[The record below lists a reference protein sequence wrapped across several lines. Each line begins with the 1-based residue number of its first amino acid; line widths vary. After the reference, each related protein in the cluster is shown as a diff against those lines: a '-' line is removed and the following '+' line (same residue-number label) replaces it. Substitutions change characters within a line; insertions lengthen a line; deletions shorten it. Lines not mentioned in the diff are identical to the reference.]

1 MKMPRLFNCIF
12 LKLTFQFQAKIV
24 NYFKDTFFLIYNS
37 NSCFKKIILETAT
50 RYYKLRGAYKIYEF

>member
-24 NYFKDTFFLIYNS
+24 NYFKDTFFKTTQIVVL
-37 NSCFKKIILETAT
+37 KKSFWKQQLVIIS
-50 RYYKLRGAYKIYEF
+50 